1 MTLLEEEAGTAG
13 RCELCGGAPAVV
25 DIPAFSGDHG
35 PIRMFVCRACADDL
49 DCT

>member
-1 MTLLEEEAGTAG
+1 MTVEEAVPPGF
-13 RCELCGGAPAVV
+13 CEVCESAPAVV

-49 DCT
+49 DCP